1 MTLPN
6 RRHPRAGSGQRRR
19 VAVARERERHDC
31 GQRSAAARRAS
42 QRRSTLLIRLRR
54 QAARSRRR
62 ARPSR
67 AASCS
72 SARLLGHRRDRRERA
87 AGVRDRLG
95 TT

>member
-54 QAARSRRR
+54 QAARSRR

-72 SARLLGHRRDRRERA
+72 SARLLGHRRDRRERD